1 MWNHR
6 VEEPQSEG
14 AALGVRA
21 RGGDV
26 GVVEAKLGAPGLET
40 GLTGL
45 LHVRE
50 AWCSEQSHIFIDGW
64 TVDGSH
70 QINVCCLPV
79 RPSCLD

>member
-6 VEEPQSEG
+6 MEEPQSEG
-14 AALGVRA
+14 AALGLRA

-45 LHVRE
+45 LHVRG
-50 AWCSEQSHIFIDGW
+50 AWCSEQSHTFTDRQTDRRTKINNV
-64 TVDGSH
+64 TV
-70 QINVCCLPV
+70 
-79 RPSCLD
+79 